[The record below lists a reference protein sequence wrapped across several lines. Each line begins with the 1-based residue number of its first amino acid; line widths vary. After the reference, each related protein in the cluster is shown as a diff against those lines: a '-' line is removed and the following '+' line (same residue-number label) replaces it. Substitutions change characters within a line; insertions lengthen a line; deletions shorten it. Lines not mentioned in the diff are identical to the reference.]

1 MKNGILMTGL
11 MALTLLSQTAKAQ
24 LPTQTPARPRPE
36 TGMSKPIGGPT
47 GGTQNIINSKLLIYT
62 KNGLGTLSTN
72 TSGEFSSQL
81 VASATV
87 NKEFSL
93 QWSRP
98 KPGNAQKCNLFITP
112 QNATEWVAIQ
122 SVTMPAQSTA
132 VNVQLSMPNLGP
144 KTYEMKAVCDSG
156 SSSKVTINYTGNNN
170 GSSATITSGA
180 TGAVTLHAS
189 GVRVTSAKFTPQVGI
204 VNQPDYKDATLRL
217 TLEADAAAQI
227 QIVTVA
233 VYSEPFTNPDY
244 ITASGSKNAPIN
256 LFSGFVKSF
265 YPIHP
270 GQPQV
275 VTVVLHRTSKNQ
287 VQAQETGPG
296 VYSPAD
302 WNLAFQQ
309 TGTASFRWSVDGIE
323 SGSAEQPLKTAWKWI
338 AP

>member
-1 MKNGILMTGL
+1 MKTGILMSL
-11 MALTLLSQTAKAQ
+11 MALTLLCQTAQAQ

-36 TGMSKPIGGPT
+36 TGTSKPIGSPT
-47 GGTQNIINSKLLIYT
+47 GGTQNIVNSKLLIYT

-98 KPGNAQKCNLFITP
+98 KPGNGEKCNLFITP
-112 QNATEWVAIQ
+112 QNATAWVAIQ
-122 SVTMPAQSTA
+122 SVTMPSQSTA

-144 KTYEMKAVCDSG
+144 RTYEMKAVCDSG
-156 SSSKVTINYTGNNN
+156 SSSKVTINYTGNNT
-170 GSSATITSGA
+170 GSSATVTSGS
-180 TGAVTLHAS
+180 TGGVTLHAS
-189 GVRVTSAKFTPQVGI
+189 GVRVTKAKFTPQVGI

-217 TLEADAAAQI
+217 TLEADADAQI
-227 QIVTVA
+227 QIISVA

-244 ITASGSKNAPIN
+244 ITASGSKNAPIK
-256 LFSGFVKSF
+256 LFSGFVKNL

-275 VTVVLHRTSKNQ
+275 VTIVLHRTSKSQ
-287 VQAQETGPG
+287 VKAQETGPG
-296 VYSPAD
+296 IYSPAD

-309 TGTASFRWSVDGIE
+309 TGTASFRWSVDGNE
-323 SGSAEQPLKTAWKWI
+323 SASAEQPLKTAWQWTK
-338 AP
+338 P